1 MSIQRLPEHIV
12 NKIAAG
18 EVVQRPASVLKEL
31 VENSLDAGASSIKVL
46 LKDQGSTL
54 IQVIDNGCGIA
65 EDELTTAF
73 ERHATSKLRAFADL
87 ETILTLG
94 FRGEALASIAAVSRV
109 SVKTRTAGSA
119 LGTHGTIEGGRVVSV
134 EPVATPVGTNF
145 AVKDLFYNVPARRH
159 FLKSASTEFRHCLDS
174 FTYLAL
180 SRLDVRF
187 ELYSNGKEVYNLPNT
202 TRDLNGLED
211 RISRLF
217 QGKPVSKWI
226 PVSAEE
232 GGVQLD
238 GLICHPSEDIARRSR
253 GTFFVNGR
261 WIQQRY
267 FDHAVRTAYGSLL
280 TEKQGIYFALSLTVD
295 PRHVDVNVHPTKA
308 EVSFDDESGVY
319 GFIQRSIRSAIAQ
332 GLGMPNISTPDPSR
346 PFWEQQTASQPTR
359 DSSAWNPSEYQKG
372 EDRSSQTSGSVP
384 RGVGLSLSD
393 LLYSPE
399 PVNANIPEDSREK
412 TSQDAL
418 FDEGDVSRYGP
429 IWYHAS
435 LPFLFFSSEHGLMV
449 GHLVRIMAKL
459 LYEGVALPDGLI
471 PTATQEDLFGATL
484 HVTSTVYRWVEDH
497 QDELAERSISLSPL
511 GGNTLSVSGLPSHLN
526 LAALQAHLEEVV
538 SQSGP
543 QGNRDN
549 DAQLWDLCQRRARAA
564 VANGLNPAMVSTIV
578 VALHRT
584 TLPHFTPSGGLTMVP
599 YAVEEINRRFN
610 RRVDDPR

>member
-31 VENSLDAGASSIKVL
+31 VENSLDAGAGSIRVL

-54 IQVIDNGCGIA
+54 VQVIDDGCGIA
-65 EDELTTAF
+65 EDELTIAF

-87 ETILTLG
+87 ETVMTLG

-109 SVKTRTAGSA
+109 SVKTRVEGTT
-119 LGTHGTIEGGRVVSV
+119 LGAHGTIEGGRLVSM
-134 EPVATPVGTNF
+134 EPTATPVGTNF
-145 AVKDLFYNVPARRH
+145 AVKDLFFNVPARRH
-159 FLKSASTEFRHCLDS
+159 FLKSGSTEFRHCLDT

-187 ELYSNGKEVYNLPNT
+187 ELYSNDKEVYHLPRT
-202 TRDLNGLED
+202 TRDLEGLED
-211 RISRLF
+211 RIGRLF
-217 QGKPVSKWI
+217 QGKPVNKWI
-226 PVSAEE
+226 AVTAEE
-232 GGVQLD
+232 GGVHLD
-238 GLICHPSEDIARRSR
+238 GLISHPSEDIARRSR

-267 FDHAVRTAYGSLL
+267 FDHAVRSAYGSLL

-332 GLGMPNISTPDPSR
+332 GLGMPSVSLTEPR
-346 PFWEQQTASQPTR
+346 KPFWEQQMESRPQR
-359 DSSAWNPSEYQKG
+359 DSSTWNPSDFPKG
-372 EDRSSQTSGSVP
+372 QERSMETLGSMSK
-384 RGVGLSLSD
+384 GMGLSLSD
-393 LLYSPE
+393 LLYRPE
-399 PVNANIPEDSREK
+399 PLIANSYEDSGDDA
-412 TSQDAL
+412 TQDLLVEDGNA
-418 FDEGDVSRYGP
+418 SRYGP

-459 LYEGVALPDGLI
+459 LYEGEVLPDGLI
-471 PTATQEDLFGATL
+471 RAATQEDLFGATL
-484 HVTSTVYRWVEDH
+484 NVTTDVYRWVEDH
-497 QDELAERSISLSPL
+497 QDELAKRSISLSPL
-511 GGNTLSVSGLPSHLN
+511 GGNTLAVSGLPSHLD
-526 LAALQAHLEEVV
+526 LVALRAHLEEVV
-538 SQSGP
+538 SQAGLR
-543 QGNRDN
+543 QDRDYN
-549 DAQLWDLCQRRARAA
+549 TRLWDLCSRRARAIVSA
-564 VANGLNPAMVSTIV
+564 GLNPTMVSTIV

-584 TLPHFTPSGGLTMVP
+584 KLPHFTPSGALTMVP

-610 RRVDDPR
+610 RRVDDPG